1 MLTDISCVQAPSFL
15 VLPTHCSHTKPI
27 HPLAQQ
33 PLRPWR
39 HQENRS
45 SDLHIGRRRAC
56 LGPQRCT
63 CRSPSAL
70 TLSVQFSHSV
80 LSDSVTPWTT
90 AHQASL
96 SITNTLGMWKAVA
109 RLRAKSFPPALS
121 CVFQDRHSPRVS
133 GGLDCSPSQLG
144 ESLGSRLCCLP
155 NTPHPTEAPVL

>member
-15 VLPTHCSHTKPI
+15 VLPTHCSQTKPI

-33 PLRPWR
+33 PPRPWR

-45 SDLHIGRRRAC
+45 SDLHTGCRRAC
-56 LGPQRCT
+56 LGLERFT
-63 CRSPSAL
+63 RRSPAL

-80 LSDSVTPWTT
+80 LSGSVTHGLQHTRPPCP
-90 AHQASL
+90 SL
-96 SITNTLGMWKAVA
+96 TLWGCGKQ
-109 RLRAKSFPPALS
+109 LPGQELS
-121 CVFQDRHSPRVS
+121 LFGHSPGVS

-155 NTPHPTEAPVL
+155 NTPHPTEAPIL